1 MVRFTNPEEV
11 LMALGLTQEMLAD
24 QLHITG
30 DSFNELRSDP
40 LTRRWKCSPGFAKPS
55 TAPSLIFL
63 AAFNAET
70 LLQ

>member
-1 MVRFTNPEEV
+1 MCRYLWCQDLEMVRFTNPEEV

-40 LTRRWKCSPGFAKPS
+40 LTRRWKCSPMQNGC
-55 TAPSLIFL
+55 
-63 AAFNAET
+63 
-70 LLQ
+70 